1 MEINMTSILNL
12 DARYTV
18 SQEMYNHFKCS
29 YVIRFCGRFMAV
41 QDTYEKAVAV
51 AKIIAN
57 VKERKGASNG

>member
-1 MEINMTSILNL
+1 MLLQSIMGC
-12 DARYTV
+12 DARYTI

-41 QDTYEKAVAV
+41 QDTYEKAVAI

-57 VKERKGASNG
+57 VKERKGVANG